1 MPEHH
6 HHGHTLTNSKPSI
19 QDFED
24 YREFLLEFYEWKKSR
39 NPRYSYRLMAL
50 RIGMDP
56 ARLHKVLHGRGY
68 FVRGTAMRIASSLG
82 LDEAQARELQWRV
95 DLVGA
100 PANRAS
106 LTSFEGIRALAS

>member
-1 MPEHH
+1 M
-6 HHGHTLTNSKPSI
+6 PSI

-24 YREFLLEFYEWKKSR
+24 YREFLLELYEWKKSR

-68 FVRGTAMRIASSLG
+68 FVRGTALRIAQSLG
-82 LDEAQARELQWRV
+82 LDEVQARELQWRI

-100 PANRAS
+100 PGNRAS
-106 LTSFEGIRALAS
+106 IGYVPPPHALAS